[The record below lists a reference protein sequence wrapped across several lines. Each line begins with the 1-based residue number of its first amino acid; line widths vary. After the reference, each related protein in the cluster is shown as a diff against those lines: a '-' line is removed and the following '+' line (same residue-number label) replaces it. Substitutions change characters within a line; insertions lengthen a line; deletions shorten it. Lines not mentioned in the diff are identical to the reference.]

1 MVSAAV
7 GVSTSVFSL
16 AAATLVRGRV
26 GVGVRVRF
34 RVRVRVKVN
43 ARARVRVDRIEA
55 RLAERRE
62 FRDVR
67 REGDPPLA
75 RSQRRKPGEYIAS
88 RL

>member
-1 MVSAAV
+1 M
-7 GVSTSVFSL
+7 
-16 AAATLVRGRV
+16 VRGRV

-34 RVRVRVKVN
+34 RVKVN
-43 ARARVRVDRIEA
+43 ARARVIVSVRARVRVDRIEA